1 MSFTDV
7 RFITFASL
15 KRRVA
20 EEKPYRGTTNEYS
33 LGSRRYRSRNF
44 KWYGDHAALAW
55 YGDHAVLAYG
65 GKDLCVVHSDESV
78 EMVRDSF
85 WQGQNMLLTATF
97 HNLLFQSNCNKGG
110 DIVRGYLKEHAIFN
124 GLRFNLADNSVH
136 KDRPYEIKVYSLDR
150 EKTKEIREETKNH
163 FNMIKAF
170 FLASDD
176 SQIVQAIKDQSD
188 DEFTKFC
195 KLGSCKNILSIGGR
209 GLKESRESVFN
220 SIKQHALNKI
230 YTEREAFTH
239 KMLPG
244 GSIIPQGNWGIEI
257 VKLY

>member
-1 MSFTDV
+1 MSFYDV
-7 RFITFASL
+7 PYTTFAFL
-15 KRRVA
+15 KKRAA

-33 LGSRRYRSRNF
+33 LGARRYRSRHF
-44 KWYGDHAALAW
+44 KWYGDRAAIF
-55 YGDHAVLAYG
+55 YGNAN
-65 GKDLCVVHSDESV
+65 LCTIHEDESV
-78 EMVRDSF
+78 EIMRDQL
-85 WQGQNMLLTATF
+85 WQGENMLLTATF

-110 DIVRGYLKEHAIFN
+110 DIVKGYLREHKIFS

-176 SQIVQAIKDQSD
+176 SQIVQAIKDKSD

-195 KLGSCKNILSIGGR
+195 KLGAYKNILSVWGR
-209 GLKESRESVFN
+209 GMKESRESVFN
-220 SIKQHALNKI
+220 SIKQHALNQI
-230 YTEREAFTH
+230 YIEREAFTH

-244 GSIIPQGNWGIEI
+244 GSLIPQGNWGIEI